1 MASSGGS
8 LHELDVLIIGAGFG
22 GCYLLHLLRKNGY
35 KTKVVDAATT
45 LGGVWAWNRYPG
57 ARVDCE
63 FPYYGFSDPAV
74 WSTFTWTERFPS
86 DSELRQYFEHA
97 ADVWDL
103 KRDMEFETT
112 VKSCEYQEG
121 VDGSDSHWIV
131 KTSTGKGYKCKSLVA
146 ATGTSFKQHIP
157 EWKGREDFEGVLHHS
172 SLWPQENVELAGKRV
187 AVIGAGSTGVQVV
200 QETSKVAASVTQFIR
215 SPNLALPMGQR
226 KITEDEIYAN
236 KAQFPHVFKALKH
249 TSAGLPMEGLNSNT
263 CDVDE
268 KERLAK
274 WDEEWKRGG
283 FNW

>member
-1 MASSGGS
+1 
-8 LHELDVLIIGAGFG
+8 
-22 GCYLLHLLRKNGY
+22 
-35 KTKVVDAATT
+35 
-45 LGGVWAWNRYPG
+45 
-57 ARVDCE
+57 
-63 FPYYGFSDPAV
+63 
-74 WSTFTWTERFPS
+74 
-86 DSELRQYFEHA
+86 
-97 ADVWDL
+97 
-103 KRDMEFETT
+103 
-112 VKSCEYQEG
+112 
-121 VDGSDSHWIV
+121 
-131 KTSTGKGYKCKSLVA
+131 VA

-268 KERLAK
+268 KERLVK